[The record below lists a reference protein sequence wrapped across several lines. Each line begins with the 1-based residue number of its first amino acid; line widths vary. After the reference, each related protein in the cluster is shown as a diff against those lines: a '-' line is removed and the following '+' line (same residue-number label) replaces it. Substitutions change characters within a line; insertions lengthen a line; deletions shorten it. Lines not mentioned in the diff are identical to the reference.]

1 MSYILES
8 KIFRVCI
15 NWLVCTRALYV
26 CFIMIIE
33 VIWKR
38 SSTRYGNRFRLNYS
52 LTCRCVRKV
61 NARSST
67 WILHS
72 RFIWNNFHL
81 FAFCKLQFEIPFYY
95 FRNFY
100 GQIVIVDWLNRTI
113 YSFLIKIFQKFLCA
127 KKKFADLIF
136 FFYCQVDWSVHQHYK
151 IIWFSINSN
160 LIKTIFQYISFS
172 HHWWVNDLT
181 IFD

>member
-15 NWLVCTRALYV
+15 DLCVPVHCVYV

-100 GQIVIVDWLNRTI
+100 GQIESSLLIDWIVQFIHFWLKFSKNFCVLKRNSQI
-113 YSFLIKIFQKFLCA
+113 WSSFIVKSTEVFISIIRSHDFRLIQ
-127 KKKFADLIF
+127 
-136 FFYCQVDWSVHQHYK
+136 
-151 IIWFSINSN
+151 
-160 LIKTIFQYISFS
+160 T
-172 HHWWVNDLT
+172 
-181 IFD
+181 